1 MLNNML
7 IYVLGILLMNMVSEW
22 LNLMLNCMQKKIHSS
37 PLAFSLPVDLI
48 IDFQIN
54 GRFLDEKTTD
64 I

>member
-1 MLNNML
+1 
-7 IYVLGILLMNMVSEW
+7 MVKFNVE
-22 LNLMLNCMQKKIHSS
+22 LHAKKIHSS